1 MQVRGTGMR
10 FTVLGCSQLPGESTR
25 GESRAEEAGALGDH
39 LVIVS
44 SGRARRGECA

>member
-10 FTVLGCSQLPGESTR
+10 FTVLGCSQLPGESTQ

-39 LVIVS
+39 LCHS
-44 SGRARRGECA
+44 FLEKGQAG